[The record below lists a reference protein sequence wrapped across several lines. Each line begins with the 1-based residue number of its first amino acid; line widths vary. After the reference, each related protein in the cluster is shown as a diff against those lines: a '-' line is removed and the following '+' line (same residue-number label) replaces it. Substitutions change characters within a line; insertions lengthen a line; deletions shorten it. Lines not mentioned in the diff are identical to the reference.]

1 MSLPQLN
8 TPTYSLSLP
17 STGQEIQY
25 RPFLVKE
32 QKLLMMAQESEKDD
46 EIIQCMTQVI
56 DSCTFSKVNVLT
68 SPMFDVEYVF
78 LKIRSKAVGEKVEVN
93 ILCPDDEETYV
104 PVEIDLANIEVQMSN
119 DHTNEINITDTVKI
133 VMKYPQMNDMRG
145 MKIGDSVASVAT
157 VFNILKSC
165 ILEIHDGDTIYK
177 RIDLQDK
184 DLEEFI
190 DSFSTQQLESVMEF
204 FNTMPKLRHTVEVTN
219 PKTDVKSQ
227 VMIEGLE
234 SFLA

>member
-1 MSLPQLN
+1 MGLPKLD
-8 TPTYSLSLP
+8 TPTYRLTLP
-17 STGQEIQY
+17 STGEEIQY

-133 VMKYPQMNDMRG
+133 VMKYPQMNDMKG

-165 ILEIHDGDTIYK
+165 ILEIHDGDVIHK
-177 RIDLQDK
+177 
-184 DLEEFI
+184 
-190 DSFSTQQLESVMEF
+190 
-204 FNTMPKLRHTVEVTN
+204 
-219 PKTDVKSQ
+219 KTDMSKKELSEFLDQ
-227 VMIEGLE
+227 LNTKQFEDVMNFFEMDVSVRMNTNIRL
-234 SFLA
+234 S

>member
-1 MSLPQLN
+1 M
-8 TPTYSLSLP
+8 
-17 STGQEIQY
+17 
-25 RPFLVKE
+25 
-32 QKLLMMAQESEKDD
+32 
-46 EIIQCMTQVI
+46 
-56 DSCTFSKVNVLT
+56 
-68 SPMFDVEYVF
+68 
-78 LKIRSKAVGEKVEVN
+78 
-93 ILCPDDEETYV
+93 
-104 PVEIDLANIEVQMSN
+104 
-119 DHTNEINITDTVKI
+119 
-133 VMKYPQMNDMRG
+133 
-145 MKIGDSVASVAT
+145 IG
-157 VFNILKSC
+157 NL
-165 ILEIHDGDTIYK
+165 YK

>member
-1 MSLPQLN
+1 
-8 TPTYSLSLP
+8 
-17 STGQEIQY
+17 
-25 RPFLVKE
+25 
-32 QKLLMMAQESEKDD
+32 
-46 EIIQCMTQVI
+46 
-56 DSCTFSKVNVLT
+56 
-68 SPMFDVEYVF
+68 
-78 LKIRSKAVGEKVEVN
+78 
-93 ILCPDDEETYV
+93 
-104 PVEIDLANIEVQMSN
+104 MSN

-133 VMKYPQMNDMRG
+133 VMKYPQMNDMKG